1 MVAIVVLLM
10 LKAVVKENRIG
21 SMKEDGYRWCRRGR

>member
-10 LKAVVKENRIG
+10 LQAVVKENKIG
-21 SMKEDGYRWCRRGR
+21 SMKEDGYRWCIRLR